1 MKMDKIKE
9 MLKSKN
15 GMIATGV
22 VLGALVI
29 GIASSVMLNGESK
42 ESGKVENNK
51 QVAVNKNDNKNKADK
66 EQEKIKEEVNK
77 KEDAN
82 TSTKDKNEEVIKR
95 EEKKENE
102 VASAKEENSTSTSN
116 SKIETNN
123 STSKPSNTNNTSS
136 NKPQSNEKPSAPVN
150 THTHS
155 WQEVYKDVA
164 HSEEGHWEDVLV
176 SLAWVEEVPVYED
189 REIMICHGCGQDITN
204 FSKEEYSSHAKN
216 HMLNGENSGF
226 RTEWQQVQVKTNKI
240 NHPAVYE
247 KKWVV
252 DKAAWVEKV
261 LIGNQCSCGE
271 TK

>member
-1 MKMDKIKE
+1 MNLKKIKE

-22 VLGALVI
+22 VLGTLVI
-29 GIASSVMLNGESK
+29 GIAASVMINGESK

-51 QVAVNKNDNKNKADK
+51 QIAVNKDDNKNKTDK

-77 KEDAN
+77 KEDSN
-82 TSTKDKNEEVIKR
+82 TLTEEKNEEVVKQ

-102 VASAKEENSTSTSN
+102 VASAKEENSTSTNN
-116 SKIETNN
+116 SKVETNN
-123 STSKPSNTNNTSS
+123 STSKPSNTTNNTSS

-176 SLAWVEEVPVYED
+176 SPAWTEEVPVYE
-189 REIMICHGCGQDITN
+189 EKEVMICNDCGAELSPVNCYDHIFEHAEN
-204 FSKEEYSSHAKN
+204 GGKGSWREEWK
-216 HMLNGENSGF
+216 
-226 RTEWQQVQVKTNKI
+226 QVQVGTNTI
-240 NHPAVYE
+240 NHDAVYE

-252 DKAAWVEKV
+252 DKAAWTEKV
-261 LIGNQCSCGE
+261 LTGHQCSCGA

>member
-51 QVAVNKNDNKNKADK
+51 QVAVNKDDNKNKTDK
-66 EQEKIKEEVNK
+66 EQDKVKEEVDK
-77 KEDAN
+77 KEDIN
-82 TSTKDKNEEVIKR
+82 TSNKDKNEEVVKQ

-102 VASAKEENSTSTSN
+102 VASAKEENSTSTNN
-116 SKIETNN
+116 SKVETNN
-123 STSKPSNTNNTSS
+123 STSKPSNTTNNTSS
-136 NKPQSNEKPSAPVN
+136 NKPQSSEKPSAPVN

-155 WQEVYKDVA
+155 WQDVYKDVA

-176 SLAWVEEVPVYED
+176 SPAWKEEIPIYEEQA
-189 REIMICHGCGQDITN
+189 REICNGCGADITSDPYTHN
-204 FSKEEYSSHAKN
+204 EE
-216 HMLNGENSGF
+216 HMLNGEAGGWT
-226 RTEWQQVQVKTNKI
+226 TEYVQVQVGTNSV
-240 NHPAVYE
+240 NHPAVTE
-247 KKWVV
+247 KRWVV
-252 DKAAWVEKV
+252 DKAAWTEKV
-261 LIGNQCSCGE
+261 LIGHQCSCGA

>member
-1 MKMDKIKE
+1 MNLKKIKE

-29 GIASSVMLNGESK
+29 GITSSVMLNG

-51 QVAVNKNDNKNKADK
+51 QVAVNKDDNKNKIDK
-66 EQEKIKEEVNK
+66 EQDKVKEEVDK
-77 KEDAN
+77 KEDTN
-82 TSTKDKNEEVIKR
+82 TSNKDKNEEVVKQ

-102 VASAKEENSTSTSN
+102 VASAKDENSTSNNN
-116 SKIETNN
+116 SKVETNN

-176 SLAWVEEVPVYED
+176 SSAWTEEVPVYEEQA
-189 REIMICHGCGQDITN
+189 RSICNGCGKDITGSPWDHIEEQALAGN
-204 FSKEEYSSHAKN
+204 FACGGYHVEYI
-216 HMLNGENSGF
+216 EI
-226 RTEWQQVQVKTNKI
+226 QVGTNTI
-240 NHPAVYE
+240 NHDAVYE

-252 DKAAWVEKV
+252 DKAAWTEKV
-261 LIGNQCSCGE
+261 LTGHQCSCGA

>member
-1 MKMDKIKE
+1 MNLKKIKE

-29 GIASSVMLNGESK
+29 GIASSVMFNGESK

-51 QVAVNKNDNKNKADK
+51 QVAVNKDDNKNKIDK
-66 EQEKIKEEVNK
+66 EQDKVKEEVDK
-77 KEDAN
+77 KEDTN
-82 TSTKDKNEEVIKR
+82 TSNKDKNEEVVKP

-102 VASAKEENSTSTSN
+102 VASAKDENSTSTNNSN
-116 SKIETNN
+116 VETNN

-150 THTHS
+150 THIHS
-155 WQEVYKDVA
+155 WQEVYKDV
-164 HSEEGHWEDVLV
+164 HHGEEGHWEDVLV
-176 SLAWVEEVPVYED
+176 SPAWTESIPVYEEQYRAICNTCNAD
-189 REIMICHGCGQDITN
+189 ISGNEGVHIRE
-204 FSKEEYSSHAKN
+204 
-216 HMLNGENSGF
+216 HMMNGENGSY
-226 RTEWQQVQVKTNKI
+226 RNEPVQVQVGANTI
-240 NHPAVYE
+240 NHDAVYE

-252 DKAAWVEKV
+252 DKAAWTEKV
-261 LIGNQCSCGE
+261 LTGHQCSCGA

>member
-1 MKMDKIKE
+1 MNLKKIKE

-22 VLGALVI
+22 VLGTLVI
-29 GIASSVMLNGESK
+29 GIAASVMISGESK

-51 QVAVNKNDNKNKADK
+51 QVAVNKDDNKNKTDK
-66 EQEKIKEEVNK
+66 EQDKSKEEVNK
-77 KEDAN
+77 KEDTN
-82 TSTKDKNEEVIKR
+82 TSNKDKNEEVVKQ
-95 EEKKENE
+95 EDKKENE
-102 VASAKEENSTSTSN
+102 VASTKEENSTSTNNSN
-116 SKIETNN
+116 VETNN
-123 STSKPSNTNNTSS
+123 STTKPSNTNNTSS

-176 SLAWVEEVPVYED
+176 SPAWIEEVPVYEEQV
-189 REIMICHGCGQDITN
+189 RSICNTCGADITGN
-204 FSKEEYSSHAKN
+204 TSAHAKE
-216 HMLNGENSGF
+216 HMLNGENGGH
-226 RTEWQQVQVKTNKI
+226 RTEYVEVQVGTNTI
-240 NHPAVYE
+240 NHDAVYE

-252 DKAAWVEKV
+252 DKAAWTEKV
-261 LIGNQCSCGE
+261 LTGYQCSCGA

>member
-1 MKMDKIKE
+1 MNLKKIKE
-9 MLKSKN
+9 ILRSKT

-29 GIASSVMLNGESK
+29 GIATSVMINGSSK

-51 QVAVNKNDNKNKADK
+51 QVTVNKDDNKNKTDK

-77 KEDAN
+77 KEHSN
-82 TSTKDKNEEVIKR
+82 TLTEDKNEEVVKQ
-95 EEKKENE
+95 EDKKENE
-102 VASAKEENSTSTSN
+102 VASAKEENSTSNNN
-116 SKIETNN
+116 SKVETNN
-123 STSKPSNTNNTSS
+123 STSKPSNTTNNTSS

-150 THTHS
+150 IHTHS

-176 SLAWVEEVPVYED
+176 SPAWTEEVPVYEEQA
-189 REIMICHGCGQDITN
+189 RSICNGCGKDITGSPWDHIEEQALAGN
-204 FSKEEYSSHAKN
+204 FACGGYHVEYI
-216 HMLNGENSGF
+216 EI
-226 RTEWQQVQVKTNKI
+226 QVGTNTI
-240 NHPAVYE
+240 NHDAVYE

-252 DKAAWVEKV
+252 DKSAWTEKV
-261 LIGNQCSCGE
+261 LTGHQCSCGA

>member
-1 MKMDKIKE
+1 MNLKKIKE

-22 VLGALVI
+22 VLGTLVI
-29 GIASSVMLNGESK
+29 GIAASVMINEESK

-51 QVAVNKNDNKNKADK
+51 QIAVNKDDNKNKRDK

-77 KEDAN
+77 KEHSN
-82 TSTKDKNEEVIKR
+82 TLTEDKNEEIVKQ

-102 VASAKEENSTSTSN
+102 VASTKEENSTSTNNSN
-116 SKIETNN
+116 VETNN
-123 STSKPSNTNNTSS
+123 STSKPSNTTNNTSS

-150 THTHS
+150 IHTHS

-164 HSEEGHWEDVLV
+164 HSEEGHWADVLV
-176 SLAWVEEVPVYED
+176 SAAWTEEVPIYED
-189 REIMICHGCGQDITN
+189 VERAICNGCGVDITDDI
-204 FSKEEYSSHAKN
+204 YN
-216 HMLNGENSGF
+216 HTYNALVNGNTKCGAWHS
-226 RTEWQQVQVKTNKI
+226 EWKQVQVGTNTI
-240 NHPAVYE
+240 NHDAVYE

-252 DKAAWVEKV
+252 DKAAWTEKV
-261 LIGNQCSCGE
+261 LTGHQCSCGA

>member
-1 MKMDKIKE
+1 MNLKKIKE

-22 VLGALVI
+22 VLGTLVI
-29 GIASSVMLNGESK
+29 GIAASVMLNGESK

-51 QVAVNKNDNKNKADK
+51 QIAVNKDDNKNKTDK
-66 EQEKIKEEVNK
+66 EQEKVKEEVDK
-77 KEDAN
+77 KEDIN
-82 TSTKDKNEEVIKR
+82 TSNKDKNEEVVKQ

-102 VASAKEENSTSTSN
+102 VASTKEENSTSTNN
-116 SKIETNN
+116 SKVETNN
-123 STSKPSNTNNTSS
+123 STTKPSNTNNTVS

-176 SLAWVEEVPVYED
+176 SSAWIEEVPVYE
-189 REIMICHGCGQDITN
+189 EKEVNICNTCNQIIQGSTGD
-204 FSKEEYSSHAKN
+204 HAYN
-216 HMLNGENSGF
+216 HMINGENGGH
-226 RTEWQQVQVKTNKI
+226 RTEWQQVQVGTNTI
-240 NHPAVYE
+240 NHDAVYE

-252 DKAAWVEKV
+252 DKAAWTEKV
-261 LIGNQCSCGE
+261 LTGHQCSCGA